1 MARLGIDKEFLRD
14 FARLDKPVQEKVTDT
29 FAKFEH
35 ATHTGLHLEKISN
48 ARDGRLRTIRIDQF
62 WRGVVL
68 APDSGDS
75 FTLLKV
81 LPHDEAYTWAQRRR
95 VSVNAATG
103 RIEIRDSVAI
113 DATLPEMTRWASRV
127 DEYRRLL
134 ADVDDATL
142 RRLGV
147 DDQTLAFA
155 RALTDVAQLETAKAF
170 LPDSQWS
177 VLYGLVAGMSP
188 EEVWADIAAD
198 VTGLTGDKAPPVPAD
213 GVTADQA
220 RFDPDDVTAAV
231 ERSQDRVVLVS
242 GPAALLDMLS
252 HPFDLWRIFLHP
264 VQNKVAL
271 GHFRGPARVTGGPG
285 TGKTVV
291 ALHRARHLAAGGEGP
306 VLLTTFTKALTS
318 TIEANLAL
326 LEEKAEIRDRI
337 TVLTV
342 DQVANRIYR
351 TAHGNPPLLAG
362 ADEALLWQETV
373 AEHGLPL
380 GERFVADEWRQV
392 ILGHGI
398 TDLAGYQ
405 AASRAG
411 RGRALTAAQRARVW
425 AAVEAFQAR
434 LRERD
439 ALTYAMVCAEAT
451 RLLEAGAVPADL
463 FGPHAPGVPV
473 PSGGRRPFRHVI
485 VDEAQ
490 DLSPVQWRLLR
501 AVAGPDQN
509 DLFLAGDAHQ
519 RIYGNRVT
527 LREHG
532 IVVAGRASR
541 LTINYRTTAEILAWS
556 LGMLRDE
563 RIDDLDGGLDRIAGY
578 RSELHG
584 RRPVLVGALTP
595 PDELKGL
602 VEVVRGWLDAGVE
615 PAEIGV
621 AARKNILVDEAVT
634 ALTDAGI
641 IARALSRPKLKGRR
655 GVAPASPVAVGSMHG
670 MKGLEFRCL
679 AVVGVSDGLVPAR
692 SPVTPAEEDPYAHAV
707 DLLQERC
714 ALFVACTR
722 AREQLYVSWSGTPSP
737 FLTAVR

>member
-1 MARLGIDKEFLRD
+1 MARLGIDRDFLLD
-14 FARLDKPVQEKVTDT
+14 FARLDKPVREKVTDT
-29 FAKFEH
+29 FAKFER
-35 ATHTGLHLEKISN
+35 ATHAGVHLEKIVN
-48 ARDGRLRTIRIDQF
+48 ARDDRLRTIRIDQF

-68 APDSGDS
+68 APDDGDL

-81 LPHDEAYTWAQRRR
+81 LPHDDAYHWAQRRR

-103 RIEIRDSVAI
+103 RIEIRDSVAL
-113 DATLPEMTRWASRV
+113 DQTLPELARWASRAAEV
-127 DEYRRLL
+127 RRLL
-134 ADVDDATL
+134 AGVDDATL

-155 RALTDVAQLETAKAF
+155 RALTDVAQLEAARAF

-177 VLYGLVAGMSP
+177 VLYGLAAGMTP
-188 EEVWADIAAD
+188 EEVWADLAAATSTSGGERRPA
-198 VTGLTGDKAPPVPAD
+198 VTD
-213 GVTADQA
+213 GATAGRA

-231 ERSQDRVVLVS
+231 RRSQDRVVLVS
-242 GPAALLDMLS
+242 GPAELLSMLS
-252 HPFDLWRIFLHP
+252 HPFDLWRVFLHP
-264 VQNKVAL
+264 VQNKVAF
-271 GHFRGPARVTGGPG
+271 GHYRGPARVTGGPG

-291 ALHRARHLAAGGEGP
+291 ALHRARHLAVGGEGP
-306 VLLTTFTKALTS
+306 VLLTTFTRALTS
-318 TIEANLAL
+318 TIEASLAL
-326 LEEKAEIRDRI
+326 LAEEVEIRDRI

-351 TAHGNPPLLAG
+351 EAHGNPPLLAG
-362 ADEALLWQETV
+362 SDETLLWQQIL

-380 GERFVADEWRQV
+380 RDRFVADEWRQV

-398 TDLAGYQ
+398 TDIAGYQ

-411 RGRALTAAQRARVW
+411 RGQALTAGQRARVW
-425 AAVEAFQAR
+425 TVIEAFQAR
-434 LRERD
+434 LREQGVV
-439 ALTYAMVCAEAT
+439 TYAMVCAEAT
-451 RLLEAGAVPADL
+451 RLLQAGAVRPDL
-463 FGPHAPGVPV
+463 FGAHAPRVPV
-473 PSGGRRPFRHVI
+473 PRGGRRPFRHVV

-501 AVAGPDQN
+501 AVVGPDEN

-532 IVVAGRASR
+532 IVVTGRASR

-563 RIDDLDGGLDRIAGY
+563 RINDLDGGLDSIAGY
-578 RSELHG
+578 RSELRG
-584 RRPVLVGALTP
+584 RRPVLVAAPTP
-595 PDELKGL
+595 SDELKGL
-602 VEVVRGWLDAGVE
+602 VDVIRRWLDEGIDS
-615 PAEIGV
+615 AEIGV
-621 AARKNILVDEAVT
+621 AARRNTLVDEAVA
-634 ALTDAGI
+634 ALGDAGI
-641 IARALSRPKLKGRR
+641 IARALSKPKLKGRR
-655 GVAPASPVAVGSMHG
+655 GAAPVRPVAVGSMHG

-679 AVVGVSDGLVPAR
+679 AVVGVSEGIVPAHG
-692 SPVTPAEEDPYAHAV
+692 SVTPADEDPYAHTQ
-707 DLLQERC
+707 DLQQERC

-737 FLTAVR
+737 FLAAVR